1 MGVDGGWME
10 DGWMEEN
17 MINTLIFYA
26 TFIKSGS
33 S

>member
-1 MGVDGGWME
+1 MDGGWM